1 MNLKLSLV
9 LALMITGAFPALTLY
24 AWQNR
29 GAEVKEEDAAV
40 GAAMA
45 FVKNGATYG
54 YDGIPGT
61 LAVRET
67 RILESYPVQYVV
79 VIAFESR
86 HAGYGDRTGQ
96 ILAQVITPHTAEV
109 KVVQN
114 TVVSAVLDG
123 RWDELNQREIEEGE
137 EPQGIVTPESALN
150 TAIRYVLVAHDEVI
164 GVEAPSSWEVRDLTP
179 EGLVGVSERE
189 YTAEGWTVTMSWA
202 VVRFPVYEIEMSYTG
217 EGGFRWEGSVDQDG
231 AVTEVEFELAK

>member
-1 MNLKLSLV
+1 MNIKLSLV
-9 LALMITGAFPALTLY
+9 LALVITGAFPALTLY

-29 GAEVKEEDAAV
+29 GAEIKEEDAAV
-40 GAAMA
+40 GVAMA
-45 FVKNGATYG
+45 FVKNGATYA

-79 VIAFESR
+79 VITFDSR

-109 KVVQN
+109 KVVRN

-123 RWDELNQREIEEGE
+123 RWDELNQREIEDEE
-137 EPQGIVTPESALN
+137 EPQGFVAPESALN
-150 TAIRYVLVAHDEVI
+150 TAIMYVLVAHDEVKR
-164 GVEAPSSWEVRDLTP
+164 VEVPSYWVMIDLTP
-179 EGLVGVSERE
+179 EGLVGLSKRE

-202 VVRFPVYEIEMSYTG
+202 VVRFPVYEIEMSHTG
-217 EGGFRWEGSVDQDG
+217 EGGFHWEGSVDQDG
-231 AVTEVEFELAK
+231 AVTEAEFEPTK